1 MTFDQPPAMPRG
13 LFSVLG
19 AARMGQD
26 RRPQLQT
33 GEEPAGDRNQEVSTQ

>member
-1 MTFDQPPAMPRG
+1 MTFNP
-13 LFSVLG
+13 LG

-33 GEEPAGDRNQEVSTQ
+33 GEEPAGDRNQEATNQ